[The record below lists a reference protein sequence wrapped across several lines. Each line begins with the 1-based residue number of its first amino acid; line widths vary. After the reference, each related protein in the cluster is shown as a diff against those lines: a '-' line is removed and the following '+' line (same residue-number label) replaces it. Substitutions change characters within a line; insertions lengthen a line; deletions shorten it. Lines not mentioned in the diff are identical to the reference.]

1 MLDKLISNETR
12 KSDSIIEHH
21 GNTPAIGT
29 YALAAVAAT
38 AAALLI
44 MAQLSLILPGTA
56 LGLVTVAA
64 IAAWGGVVLSRSG
77 SPGQNALGNTAI
89 TTEADAALR
98 VSLSELVSA
107 LPDPALLLSSSASVI
122 GHNEAAQ
129 ILFGKSM
136 RDLPLEHVSRDP
148 ELIGGVKRAFEAAA
162 PVTVRI
168 VQWLGG
174 ERHLMATIAPLRATA
189 NSRADAVLLTFRDLS
204 SEHRALQMR
213 ADFVANA
220 SHELRTPLASVRGFI
235 ETLQGSARHDEVAR
249 KRFLSIMATQAARM
263 SRLIDDLLLLSRVE
277 EKAYLPPSGNVELNE
292 LIAHVG
298 QTLTML
304 AADKDVSI
312 EIAPAPQRAIVNG
325 ERDDLVQVFQNLIEN
340 GIKYG
345 RQGGHVWIE
354 TEFVPA
360 QSGTAG
366 TKERIVISI
375 RDDGPG
381 ISPEHLPRLTER
393 FYRVNADHSRN
404 IGGTGLG
411 LAIVKHVLNR
421 HSAELKVESTLG
433 QGTQFRVSFLRG

>member
-1 MLDKLISNETR
+1 MLDNVILNETR
-12 KSDSIIEHH
+12 KSEKIIEHH
-21 GNTPAIGT
+21 SRTPAIGT
-29 YALAAVAAT
+29 YALAAVAAIAT
-38 AAALLI
+38 ALLI
-44 MAQLSLILPGTA
+44 MTQLSLILASTA

-64 IAAWGGVVLSRSG
+64 IAVWGGLVLSRGGSSG
-77 SPGQNALGNTAI
+77 EKSPGNS
-89 TTEADAALR
+89 TTVSEVDAASR
-98 VSLSELVSA
+98 ISLSELVSA
-107 LPDPALLLSSSASVI
+107 LPDPALLLSSSTIVI
-122 GHNEAAQ
+122 GHNEAAHV
-129 ILFGKSM
+129 LFGKSLT
-136 RDLPLEHVSRDP
+136 DLPLEHVSRDP
-148 ELIGGVKRAFEAAA
+148 ELIGGVERAFEAAA

-168 VQWLGG
+168 VQWHGG
-174 ERHLMATIAPLRATA
+174 ERHLMATVAPLRDSPNGRT
-189 NSRADAVLLTFRDLS
+189 NAVLLTFRDLS
-204 SEHRALQMR
+204 SEHRALQTR

-292 LIAHVG
+292 LIAHVA
-298 QTLTML
+298 QTLTIL
-304 AADKDVSI
+304 AAEKDVSI
-312 EIAPAPQRAIVNG
+312 EISPAPQRAIVTG

-345 RQGGHVWIE
+345 RQGGHVRIE

-360 QSGTAG
+360 EPR
-366 TKERIVISI
+366 TKGQIVISI
-375 RDDGPG
+375 ADDGPG

-433 QGTQFRVSFLRG
+433 QGTRFRVSFLRT

>member
-1 MLDKLISNETR
+1 MLDNRISKATG
-12 KSDSIIEHH
+12 KSDRIIEHH
-21 GNTPAIGT
+21 GSTPAIVT
-29 YALAAVAAT
+29 TALAALAAFS
-38 AAALLI
+38 AALLI
-44 MAQLSLILPGTA
+44 MAQVSLIAPGTA

-64 IAAWGGVVLSRSG
+64 IAAWSGVILSRGG
-77 SPGQNALGNTAI
+77 SPGQNAFGTTA
-89 TTEADAALR
+89 TTAEADAASR
-98 VSLSELVSA
+98 VSLGELVSA
-107 LPDPALLLSSSASVI
+107 LPDPALLLSSSTSVI

-129 ILFGKSM
+129 ILFGKSLA
-136 RDLPLEHVSRDP
+136 DLPLEHVSRDP
-148 ELIGGVKRAFEAAA
+148 ELIGGVERAFEAAA

-174 ERHLMATIAPLRATA
+174 ERHLMASIAPLRDTP
-189 NSRADAVLLTFRDLS
+189 NGRADAVLLTFRDLS
-204 SEHRALQMR
+204 SEHRALQTR

-235 ETLQGSARHDEVAR
+235 ETLQGSARHDEIAR

-277 EKAYLPPSGNVELNE
+277 EKAYLPPSGKVELNE
-292 LIAHVG
+292 LITHVA

-312 EIAPAPQRAIVNG
+312 EISPVPQRAIVDG
-325 ERDDLVQVFQNLIEN
+325 DRDDLVQVFQNLIEN
-340 GIKYG
+340 AIKYG
-345 RQGGHVWIE
+345 RQGGHVWVE
-354 TEFVPA
+354 TKFIPA
-360 QSGTAG
+360 AFGA
-366 TKERIVISI
+366 KERIVISI
-375 RDDGPG
+375 ADDGPG

-421 HSAELKVESTLG
+421 HAAELKVESTVG
-433 QGTQFRVSFLRG
+433 QGTRFRVNFLRG